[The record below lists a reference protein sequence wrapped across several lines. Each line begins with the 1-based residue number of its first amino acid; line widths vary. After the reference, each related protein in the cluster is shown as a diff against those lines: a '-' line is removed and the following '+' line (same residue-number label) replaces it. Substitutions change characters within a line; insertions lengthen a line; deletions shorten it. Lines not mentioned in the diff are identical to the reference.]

1 MFKIEK
7 FEIDWERILKKDPL
21 ECAQSLICQIVSGTE
36 SQDEDAIIMKYLIEY
51 VVQNRSRVIQLKPM
65 LVSDTQ

>member
-1 MFKIEK
+1 MKFFFAFKIEK

-36 SQDEDAIIMKYLIEY
+36 NQDEDAIIMKYLIE
-51 VVQNRSRVIQLKPM
+51 
-65 LVSDTQ
+65 